1 MADAPSKGGAAMSK
15 PLAHGPHQPIS
26 RAAVKQ
32 SRGQHT
38 LQSMSGPEFTGTS
51 AVFEPVRALPPGIQ
65 LIAWGALLLV
75 GMGGCT
81 AAWID
86 QQSYVPSTN
95 ICRADQVAN
104 AGQLGCVV
112 QSGPSHGGQS

>member
-1 MADAPSKGGAAMSK
+1 MSK
-15 PLAHGPHQPIS
+15 PLARNPHEPLA
-26 RAAVKQ
+26 RASVKQ

-51 AVFEPVRALPPGIQ
+51 AVFEPVRALPPGMQ
-65 LIAWGALLLV
+65 LIAWGALLLI

-86 QQSYVPSTN
+86 QQSYQPSPN
-95 ICRADQVAN
+95 ICRADETDRTNCVQVERPMPQALPTEV
-104 AGQLGCVV
+104 GQ
-112 QSGPSHGGQS
+112 